1 MSELLRLE
9 ITQYIINRF
18 RDISENN
25 NNKISLIDFWN
36 VQFEIES
43 KFNITD
49 PQSQEITAE
58 VLEVIK

>member
-25 NNKISLIDFWN
+25 NKISLIDFWN
-36 VQFEIES
+36 VQFEIED

-49 PQSQEITAE
+49 HQSQEITAE
-58 VLEVIK
+58 VLEVI

>member
-1 MSELLRLE
+1 MSDSLRLK
-9 ITQYIINRF
+9 ITQYTINRF

-36 VQFEIES
+36 VQFEIER

-49 PQSQEITAE
+49 HQSQEITAE
-58 VLEVIK
+58 ILEVM

>member
-1 MSELLRLE
+1 MSDSLRLK

-49 PQSQEITAE
+49 HQSQEITAE
-58 VLEVIK
+58 ILEVM

>member
-1 MSELLRLE
+1 MSDSLRLK

-25 NNKISLIDFWN
+25 HNKISLIDFWN
-36 VQFEIES
+36 VQFEIER

-49 PQSQEITAE
+49 HQSQEITAE
-58 VLEVIK
+58 VLEVM

>member
-25 NNKISLIDFWN
+25 NKISLIDFWN
-36 VQFEIES
+36 VQFEIEG

-49 PQSQEITAE
+49 HQSQEITAE
-58 VLEVIK
+58 VLEVI